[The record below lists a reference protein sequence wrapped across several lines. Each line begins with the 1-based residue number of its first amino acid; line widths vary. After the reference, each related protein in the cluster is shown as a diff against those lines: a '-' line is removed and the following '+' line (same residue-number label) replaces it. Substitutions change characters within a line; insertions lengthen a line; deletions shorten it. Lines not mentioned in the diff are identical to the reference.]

1 MAYKYGVSGSFWYA
15 AGATIQIL
23 LFSVIA
29 VKVKQNAPRC
39 HTFLEIIERRYGAG
53 VHFLF
58 MFFAMA
64 TNLLVSTQ
72 LLLGGSAVVNALTGV
87 NTYASNI
94 LIPLGVVVYV
104 VLGGLR
110 ATFLCD
116 YSHTLIL
123 MVIILYF
130 SITAFGTSSKL
141 GSASAVYDLLVTAG
155 KETPVAGNQ
164 DGSYVTLKSNLGLI
178 FGVINICANS
188 GTVFLDQGYW
198 QRAIAS
204 RPSTAMRG
212 YLLGGL
218 AWFSVPFCFATTLG
232 MVALALRND
241 PDYPT
246 YPNFLT
252 SAQVGAGLPAPA
264 AAYTLLGT
272 GGAVAMLIV
281 LFMAV
286 TSALS
291 SELIAVSSILTFDI
305 YKIYMN
311 PMAQGSTL
319 VRVSHIGIIVWACIT
334 AAGACLWNGIGLDLG
349 WLYNFMGIIIGPAV
363 IPVFYAVVWK
373 KQPKIAMIVAPV
385 VGLVCGVVAWLA
397 TAAALNDNKINIDTT
412 GTIYAQLAG
421 NLTSICIG
429 AIIATALTII
439 WPADYDFD
447 QTRSI
452 NQATAPHHHNQ
463 QSKIQMTGTIT
474 RSSDEKLSAESPA
487 EEKEMGQVINASEDE
502 EIEDPVALQRAS
514 VIAVIAGSALTLILV
529 LVIPLPLFFTHYIF
543 SKGFFKGWIVVGILW
558 AFVGTFITVVLPLW
572 ESRAAM
578 SRVGRG
584 IMADLR
590 GKRVAN
596 RAT

>member
-1 MAYKYGVSGSFWYA
+1 
-15 AGATIQIL
+15 
-23 LFSVIA
+23 
-29 VKVKQNAPRC
+29 
-39 HTFLEIIERRYGAG
+39 
-53 VHFLF
+53 
-58 MFFAMA
+58 MFFALA

-87 NTYASNI
+87 NVYASNI

-116 YSHTLIL
+116 YSHTVIL

-130 SITAFGTSSKL
+130 SISAFATSSKL
-141 GSASAVYDLLVTAG
+141 GSASAVYDLLVQAG

-232 MVALALRND
+232 LVALALRHD

-246 YPNFLT
+246 YPNILT
-252 SAQVGAGLPAPA
+252 SSQVGAGLPAPA
-264 AAYTLLGT
+264 AAYTMLGT

-291 SELIAVSSILTFDI
+291 SELIAVSSIVTFDI
-305 YKIYMN
+305 YKIYVN
-311 PMAQGSTL
+311 PSATGSTL
-319 VRVSHIGIIVWACIT
+319 VKMSHYGIVFWACVC

-363 IPVFYAVVWK
+363 VPVFYAVTWR
-373 KQPKIAMIVAPV
+373 KQPKIAMMVAPV
-385 VGLVCGVVAWLA
+385 VGLVCGVVAWLV
-397 TAAALNDNKINIDTT
+397 TAATLNDGVVNIETT

-429 AIIATALTII
+429 AIVASVITLIA
-439 WPADYDFD
+439 PDNFNFD
-447 QTRSI
+447 ITRSI
-452 NQATAPHHHNQ
+452 NTPH
-463 QSKIQMTGTIT
+463 STMSIAKKDSPVMTE
-474 RSSDEKLSAESPA
+474 DDKPEKMISGAASPDYKEEGQIVDA
-487 EEKEMGQVINASEDE
+487 EEEL
-502 EIEDPVALQRAS
+502 EDPAQLRRA
-514 VIAVIAGSALTLILV
+514 VKIAGIAGVSMSLIMV
-529 LVIPLPLFFTHYIF
+529 LIIPLPLFLSHYIF
-543 SKGFFKGWIVVGILW
+543 SEGFFKGWIVVGILW
-558 AFVGTFITVVLPLW
+558 AFVGTFITVVLPIYESWDGMAKVCRGVYADLTGKRIA
-572 ESRAAM
+572 SRA
-578 SRVGRG
+578 
-584 IMADLR
+584 D
-590 GKRVAN
+590 
-596 RAT
+596 